1 MDIEKFVPEQLMILV
16 AALYVIGMC
25 LKATPKVKDWLIP
38 WILIV
43 IGIIGSIAL
52 QKGFTALAFFQ
63 GIVSAGLAV
72 LSNQLVKQTLN
83 RDDSSKSS
91 NDKV

>member
-25 LKATPKVKDWLIP
+25 LKATPKVQDWLIP

-52 QKGFTALAFFQ
+52 QQGFTALAFFQ

-91 NDKV
+91 NDKM